1 MLHCGGS
8 DACALGVSCL
18 DVLNQQKNAREDSME
33 KLLPRCVSPDFLRTR
48 YYFPV
53 TSPSKKPATRLIIV
67 KFDRK
72 DLNQQI

>member
-1 MLHCGGS
+1 
-8 DACALGVSCL
+8 
-18 DVLNQQKNAREDSME
+18 ME
-33 KLLPRCVSPDFLRTR
+33 KLLPHSASPDFLRPGH
-48 YYFPV
+48 YFSA